1 MLINT
6 VGSSDDPI
14 TLKAFSSSSGIFV
27 IYIMEYGS
35 EIVGE
40 ISQAARGAWVSE
52 VKRQRQRHR
61 HRHRQWWSV
70 VATVAGAVCELYV
83 ARGRW

>member
-14 TLKAFSSSSGIFV
+14 TLDAFSSSSGIFV

-40 ISQAARGAWVSE
+40 ISQAARGAWVSDDSRGE
-52 VKRQRQRHR
+52 AAAAAAAAPAPA
-61 HRHRQWWSV
+61 V
-70 VATVAGAVCELYV
+70 VV
-83 ARGRW
+83 GRSDRCGGGV